1 MKRFLLLPLACF
13 VAFGACTSVGAS
25 GERTITIEIEH
36 SAFIPTELDVEEGE
50 RVRFVVVNNDP
61 IDHEFIVGDEE
72 IQLIHEKGTE
82 AHHGA
87 RDGEISI
94 PAGET
99 RETSYTFDEPG
110 RLLYGCHLPQ
120 HYRYGMKG
128 EIRIR

>member
-1 MKRFLLLPLACF
+1 MKPALFLSLACL
-13 VAFGACTSVGAS
+13 VAFGACTTADAS

-36 SAFIPTELDVEEGE
+36 SAFIPTELDVEGGE

-87 RDGEISI
+87 RDGEISV

-99 RETSYTFDEPG
+99 RETAYTFDGPG
-110 RLLYGCHLPQ
+110 TLLYGCHLPQ